1 MIICKINV
9 LIKNIIK
16 MSVHCMDGYLFN
28 KAKNQF
34 GNIKL
39 FTLKKKH
46 HSRWKREN
54 PGNWD
59 KKDYNCINDKTV
71 R

>member
-39 FTLKKKH
+39 FTLKKKT
-46 HSRWKREN
+46 SFTM
-54 PGNWD
+54 
-59 KKDYNCINDKTV
+59 KT
-71 R
+71 RKPR

>member
-1 MIICKINV
+1 
-9 LIKNIIK
+9 

-39 FTLKKKH
+39 FTLKKNIIH
-46 HSRWKREN
+46 DEN
-54 PGNWD
+54 EKTQVIGI
-59 KKDYNCINDKTV
+59 KKIITA
-71 R
+71 